1 MAAPGSELPASELK
15 TVSYRWPI
23 NTEMITM
30 SELITMTAQLVV
42 LPRKNS
48 LAKGGRITNEAAVA
62 DGDTNTVAA
71 AWKADSTTATKMVG

>member
-15 TVSYRWPI
+15 SVSYCWPI

-30 SELITMTAQLVV
+30 AELITVTAQLVV

-48 LAKGGRITNEAAVA
+48 LAKGRWITNEAAVA

-71 AWKADSTTATKMVG
+71 AWKS